1 MGRYRVYTIEFK
13 KQVVQ
18 EYLGGESLHALGKR
32 HQISRNL
39 IRIWIAKYEAGEFND
54 DQAAADMLAEYEA
67 RIALLERK
75 VGQLTLEND
84 LLKKTL
90 PPPQLRT
97 GDSGSVISGPMVSAL
112 RKGARSSTWH
122 EAATTT
128 SHWGATEQMK
138 WNSLNISRRSAPGGQ
153 DTVTGVSQGS
163 WPERESASTTRGWR
177 ILCVSMACRRDS
189 RARSSQRVTGRLQRR
204 FRTLPRTVLRTAV
217 ISCGWRN

>member
-90 PPPQLRT
+90 PPLQSRT
-97 GDSGSVISGPMVSAL
+97 GDSGSVISGPVVSAL
-112 RKGARSSTWH
+112 RKGA
-122 EAATTT
+122 
-128 SHWGATEQMK
+128 
-138 WNSLNISRRSAPGGQ
+138 
-153 DTVTGVSQGS
+153 GS
-163 WPERESASTTRGWR
+163 
-177 ILCVSMACRRDS
+177 
-189 RARSSQRVTGRLQRR
+189 
-204 FRTLPRTVLRTAV
+204 
-217 ISCGWRN
+217 